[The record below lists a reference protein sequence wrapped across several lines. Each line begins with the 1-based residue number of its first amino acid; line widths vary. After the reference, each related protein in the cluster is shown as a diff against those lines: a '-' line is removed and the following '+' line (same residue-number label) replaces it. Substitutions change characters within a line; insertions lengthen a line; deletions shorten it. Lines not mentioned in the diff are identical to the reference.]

1 MIGIDRVRPGGRRGG
16 WMTTVIEHIDGHY
29 ETQSMS
35 YGQAYVWCP
44 ECVVVE
50 CDCGETPILTSSES
64 VCRCGTDHEALV
76 RETTALGQPSVEA
89 PHPWD
94 HEYREWQDEFLRS
107 ERLYQQ
113 ELSGL
118 D

>member
-1 MIGIDRVRPGGRRGG
+1 
-16 WMTTVIEHIDGHY
+16 MTTVIEHIEGHY

-50 CDCGETPILTSSES
+50 CDCGETLILTASES
-64 VCRCGTDHEALV
+64 VCRCGADHETLV
-76 RETTALGQPSVEA
+76 RANLAVGHHLAATL
-89 PHPWD
+89 HPWD
-94 HEYREWQDEFLRS
+94 QEFREWREKLHEYVRS
-107 ERLYQQ
+107 EENYQR
-113 ELSGL
+113 ELAAI

>member
-1 MIGIDRVRPGGRRGG
+1 MTMVIDH
-16 WMTTVIEHIDGHY
+16 IEGHY

-35 YGQAYVWCP
+35 CGQAYVWCP

-50 CDCGETPILTSSES
+50 CDCGETLILTASDS

-76 RETTALGQPSVEA
+76 RRNAAVGQPLDETL
-89 PHPWD
+89 HPWD
-94 HEYREWQDEFLRS
+94 HEFRELREKLHEYIRS
-107 ERLYQQ
+107 EELYQR
-113 ELSGL
+113 ELSAI